1 MFGSILVSL
10 HLRRRRPDPILPGDN
25 GPCATA
31 MDLPSRAI
39 LVPAKWKESFY
50 RQELKLFCYISHHLI
65 GDSLLFYFFLFPP
78 SPHWSLSFLSFY
90 FFLFP
95 SFFSFLS
102 ISLSLFPTLP
112 TFLSV
117 SSSFAFSIQP
127 TFLSI
132 PIFISFS
139 HSAHLTYL
147 SHSTLSR
154 SLIISQSLQAAVD

>member
-1 MFGSILVSL
+1 
-10 HLRRRRPDPILPGDN
+10 
-25 GPCATA
+25 
-31 MDLPSRAI
+31 MDLVQLQWICHLGPSSSR
-39 LVPAKWKESFY
+39 LNGRNHFTAKSFI
-50 RQELKLFCYISHHLI
+50 FFYISHHLI